1 MRLPSSRPDVERL
14 FTAALIVAIV
24 AYVAVYLNAIGP
36 YWNISPDSAAYVT
49 RARLLAQGGGLGEP
63 SVHPPVTSIV
73 FALVF
78 RFAPAGYTALN
89 AATTL
94 LFLVGLA
101 LAFRLLSP
109 KAGRN
114 RALAAVL
121 ASLAFNRFFIES
133 TNLLSEPVYMA
144 VSVFALLMMDAPRRP
159 DPADRLSF
167 RHGVAAAAMVTAVLT
182 RTIGIALGAA
192 AVLVELRARLGRQR
206 PVRPV
211 RPLLL
216 AGGILSIGVFVARE
230 VKLVTGGWTG
240 AIPHWIT
247 ARAIGPDAPSGTVA
261 SLPEAAG
268 RLAAEIGSAT
278 ATGGVLM
285 GAASTGSPTVDAI
298 LMAGGTALVI
308 AGLVAALRQGV
319 RVLPLYMLLYLL
331 IVVVHVV
338 KGGFGP
344 GYRHLVPVA
353 PFLFHYAA
361 EGVLACAVPVAARV
375 PRLRLRRILSVAGV
389 VYIAALAHTGWD
401 DARWLARDQ
410 HRSPFGAYPIRRYQN
425 YDVQRLAMRLG
436 SLSRPEDAYAGVQ
449 IEMHDV
455 LTGRTGH
462 DLLDVPADSPDALAE
477 WLRQLRVRWVL
488 LDRTIPGAVDRVRVY
503 AERYPSS
510 LRLVE
515 QLKGAALY
523 ERLPP

>member
-1 MRLPSSRPDVERL
+1 MPSSRPKVEWL
-14 FTAALIVAIV
+14 FTGGLLIAIA
-24 AYVAVYLNAIGP
+24 AYVAVYLSAIGP
-36 YWNISPDSAAYVT
+36 YWNISPDSAAYIT
-49 RARLLAQGGGLGEP
+49 RARLIAEGRGLGEP

-73 FALVF
+73 FALVLQ
-78 RFAPAGYTALN
+78 FAPDGYTALN

-94 LFLVGLA
+94 LFLAALA
-101 LAFRLLSP
+101 MAFRLLSP
-109 KAGRN
+109 DAGRN

-121 ASLAFNRFFIES
+121 ATLAFDRFILES

-144 VSVFALLMMDAPRRP
+144 VSVFALLMMEAPRRP
-159 DPADRLSF
+159 ESAVRLSF
-167 RHGVAAAAMVTAVLT
+167 GHGVAAAAIVTAVLT
-182 RTIGIALGAA
+182 RTVGIALGAA

-206 PVRPV
+206 PVRP
-211 RPLLL
+211 LLL
-216 AGGILSIGVFVARE
+216 AGGILALGIFIARE
-230 VKLVTGGWTG
+230 VMLVIGGRTG
-240 AIPHWIT
+240 AVPHWIT
-247 ARAIGPDAPSGTVA
+247 ARAIGPDAPSGTLA
-261 SLPEAAG
+261 SLREVADHL
-268 RLAAEIGSAT
+268 RAEIGSAT

-285 GAASTGSPTVDAI
+285 GGASTGSSTVDAI

-308 AGLVAALRQGV
+308 TGLVAALRNGV
-319 RVLPLYMLLYLL
+319 RVLPVYVLLYLL

-338 KGGFGP
+338 RGGFGP
-344 GYRHLVPVA
+344 GYRHLVVVA

-361 EGVLACAVPVAARV
+361 EGVLACAAPIATRV

-389 VYIAALAHTGWD
+389 LYIAALAYNGWD
-401 DARWLARDQ
+401 GARWLARDQ
-410 HRSPFGAYPIRRYQN
+410 HRSPFGAYPIRRPQN

-436 SLSRPEDAYAGVQ
+436 SLARPEDVYAGVQ

-477 WLRQLRVRWVL
+477 WLRRLRVRWVL
-488 LDRTIPGAVDRVRVY
+488 LDLTIPGAVDRVRGY

-510 LRLVE
+510 LRMVE
-515 QLKGAALY
+515 QLTGAALY